1 MSAVDEANRNG
12 LSSNSPLLVGT
23 QRRFIRLWRIPL
35 VEDAACG
42 AGQRG
47 MNSNLLV
54 FDFIGKYHEPM

>member
-35 VEDAACG
+35 

-54 FDFIGKYHEPM
+54 FDFIGKYHEPT